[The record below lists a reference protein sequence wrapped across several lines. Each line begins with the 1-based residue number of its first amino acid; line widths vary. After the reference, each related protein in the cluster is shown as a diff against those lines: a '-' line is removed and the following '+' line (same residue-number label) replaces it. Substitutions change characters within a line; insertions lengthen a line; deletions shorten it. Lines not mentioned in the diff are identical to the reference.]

1 MALLL
6 GAALGGAPPRP
17 ALAAASA
24 AEAREKARLVL
35 KDPELQ
41 GSLPE
46 RVGGDGE
53 ETAEE
58 ASRQPLSR
66 DRSERK
72 ETPPVRASSS
82 LASLL
87 VYLLVGA
94 AVILLVVWILTES
107 AERRKKAEAGDAA
120 AGGEGEAE
128 LEGKDLIL
136 DDATRLAG
144 EGRYGEAMHVLLLV
158 AIHQVAERSRSTL
171 PPSRTSR
178 ELVRLLPLGA
188 DSREAFGEMVRGVEL
203 TLFGGAPAQAED
215 YRRSLESFRLVTG
228 GRPA

>member
-1 MALLL
+1 MLLL
-6 GAALGGAPPRP
+6 GAALGGASPRP
-17 ALAAASA
+17 ALAAASP

-35 KDPELQ
+35 EDPELQ

-46 RVGGDGE
+46 QLRGRSERPE
-53 ETAEE
+53 EISQE
-58 ASRQPLSR
+58 PLSGR
-66 DRSERK
+66 DRSER
-72 ETPPVRASSS
+72 EEEPPPVRAASS
-82 LASLL
+82 LASLF

-94 AVILLVVWILTES
+94 ALILLVVWILTES
-107 AERRKKAEAGDAA
+107 AERRKKEEAGDAP
-120 AGGEGEAE
+120 AGGEGETE

-144 EGRYGEAMHVLLLV
+144 EARYGEAMHVLLLV

>member
-1 MALLL
+1 MAL
-6 GAALGGAPPRP
+6 GAAPARP
-17 ALAAASA
+17 ALAAASP
-24 AEAREKARLVL
+24 AEARERARLIL
-35 KDPELQ
+35 EDPELQ

-46 RVGGDGE
+46 QLRGGTEKPE
-53 ETAEE
+53 EISQE
-58 ASRQPLSR
+58 PLSGR
-66 DRSERK
+66 DRSERD
-72 ETPPVRASSS
+72 EPPPVQASSS
-82 LASLL
+82 LASLF

-107 AERRKKAEAGDAA
+107 AERRKKEEAGVPR

-128 LEGKDLIL
+128 LEGRDLAL

-144 EGRYGEAMHVLLLV
+144 EARYGEAMHVLLLV
-158 AIHQVAERSRSTL
+158 AIHQVAERSRATL

-203 TLFGGAPAQAED
+203 TLFGGVPAEAED
-215 YRRSLESFRLVTG
+215 YRRSVESFRLVTG
-228 GRPA
+228 GRTA